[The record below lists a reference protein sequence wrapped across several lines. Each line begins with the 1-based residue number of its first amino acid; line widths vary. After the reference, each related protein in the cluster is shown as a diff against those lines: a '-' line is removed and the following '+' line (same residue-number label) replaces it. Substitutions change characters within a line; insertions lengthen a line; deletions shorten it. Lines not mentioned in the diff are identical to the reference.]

1 MANLFERLGRDR
13 PSPPTKKAQ
22 ETSPAQKLLDW
33 LQRWNRSTISIRDV
47 HNFGPNSIRDRKSML
62 DAAETLVK
70 YGWLTPTKPH
80 RYDMHKW
87 QVVRKP
93 IAHPIISTEQGP

>member
-1 MANLFERLGRDR
+1 MAVANLFERLGQ
-13 PSPPTKKAQ
+13 PPLAKKVQ

-33 LQRWNRSTISIRDV
+33 LMRWTKDAISIRDI

-62 DAAETLVK
+62 DATETLVR
-70 YGWLTPTKPH
+70 YGWLVPDKAH
-80 RYDMHKW
+80 RYDMRKW

-93 IAHPIISTEQGP
+93 IAHPTIPTE

>member
-1 MANLFERLGRDR
+1 MAVANLFERLGQ
-13 PSPPTKKAQ
+13 PPLAKKVQ

-33 LQRWNRSTISIRDV
+33 LMRWTKDAISIRDI

-62 DAAETLVK
+62 DATETLVK
-70 YGWLTPTKPH
+70 AH
-80 RYDMHKW
+80 RYDMRKW

-93 IAHPIISTEQGP
+93 IAHPIISTE